1 MTLQRLRY
9 RHPSNMWSSLSKV
22 DLEVLDGLLGNEADM
37 AYRRRAKILLDYLE
51 ISDGDRIIDLGCG
64 MGFYLMAMGRI
75 RELWRVGY
83 DYDPLRLRQAQTE
96 NPNVNFVSGLVED
109 LPFSSGSFDKVLL
122 SEVLEHLSN
131 DVYGLK
137 EIHRILKPG
146 GILAISVPH
155 MNYPFLWDPINRI
168 RTGLGLNPLRSG
180 PLVGIWTNHERLY
193 TPDDLVSVLDQA
205 GFEVEVIEEST
216 HYSFPFS
223 HFIVY
228 GLGKPLLER
237 NLLPRGMRTAADRFS
252 ADENPGSVLNLV
264 NFGVSIFRSID
275 KLNDR
280 PLVDNRNTFVNVLVK
295 ARKS

>member
-1 MTLQRLRY
+1 MTLKRLRY
-9 RHPSNMWSSLSKV
+9 RDPSNMWSSLSKV
-22 DLEVLDGLLGNEADM
+22 DIEVLDRLLSNEADM

-51 ISDGDRIIDLGCG
+51 ISNGDRIIDLGCG
-64 MGFYLMAMGRI
+64 MGFYPMAMGRI
-75 RELWRVGY
+75 RELWRVGF
-83 DYDPLRLRQAQTE
+83 DYELFRLRQAQTE
-96 NPNVNFVSGLVED
+96 NPSVNFVSGKVED
-109 LPFSSGSFDKVLL
+109 LPFSSGSFNKVLL
-122 SEVLEHLSN
+122 SEVLEHLSD
-131 DVYGLK
+131 DVYALK
-137 EIHRILKPG
+137 QIHRILKPG

-168 RTGLGLNPLRSG
+168 RTGLGLNPLQSG

-193 TPDDLVSVLDQA
+193 TPDDLDVVLDQA

-216 HYSFPFS
+216 HFSFPFS

-237 NLLPRGMRTAADRFS
+237 NLLPGCMRTAADRFA
-252 ADENPGSVLNLV
+252 ADKNPGSLLNPV

-280 PLVDNRNTFVNVLVK
+280 PPVANCNTFVNVLVK